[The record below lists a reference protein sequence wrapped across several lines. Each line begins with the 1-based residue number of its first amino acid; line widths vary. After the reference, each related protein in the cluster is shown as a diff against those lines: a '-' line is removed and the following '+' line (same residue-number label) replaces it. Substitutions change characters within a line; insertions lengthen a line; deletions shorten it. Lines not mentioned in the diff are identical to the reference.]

1 MQDDKVLKQIIQT
14 LSSVIGVDESEL
26 SISSDIK
33 NTSSWD
39 SYNHVMFVMQI
50 CEQFSIEFNQEIIMD
65 FTSVRKI
72 YNHIKGEK

>member
-1 MQDDKVLKQIIQT
+1 MQDDKVLNQILKT
-14 LSSVIGVDESEL
+14 LSGVIGVDEGEL

-33 NTSSWD
+33 NTASWD

-50 CEQFSIEFNQEIIMD
+50 CEIFSIEFNQEVILD

-72 YNHIKGEK
+72 YNHIKGE